1 MKIRPGYLKR
11 ILGGAVFGLYIG
23 LLVPFLNP
31 QLDVHPSVIAPMVL
45 AYAALCGLLL
55 GSLLWLLRV
64 VRVRVFGRPD
74 GEFRPHGF
82 GYVVAATFVSTAVY
96 WMHLAVLRIYLP
108 PGAIRVLS
116 KATILVG
123 TTAFILFVIWL
134 VERNADAR
142 ASRGLVAFA
151 LSVVTVSAFILY
163 HRRVQYFERPAPP
176 RRAPVI
182 AAPVAKVTIVTVRSL
197 SYDWLVTAAGEET
210 APGLHA
216 LRDKSYF
223 ARVTPFN
230 SSSSRALWASLA
242 TGKLPNRHGVTGRYS
257 YRTLLNR
264 DEAWLNIPIGVAFPS
279 WGLIPPVEKIA
290 APLPSGNALPLW
302 SMLAHSGAPAVVVNW
317 PASHGRLP
325 AGVRGASD
333 QICRG
338 DASANAVDESR
349 ILAACAEAA
358 PRAREITSRVSGLDE
373 RTLRRIE
380 SVIAADGAAAR
391 VAIATANESAAPLTI
406 VSLNQVEETARAIGQ
421 EGNAFPASGTPDG
434 DALRFA
440 LEQAD
445 ALIREIDRGIE
456 GDVLI
461 VVSPSGFEPP
471 NIPSSP
477 MGALSLL
484 SASLLYP
491 GSDEG
496 FLLVATER
504 RVSTANPAA
513 VRVVDLV
520 PTALY
525 AIGMPIARDL
535 DGRVLTEA
543 LGDEIAA
550 GRSAR
555 YIQTYEVDPS
565 PTP

>member
-1 MKIRPGYLKR
+1 
-11 ILGGAVFGLYIG
+11 
-23 LLVPFLNP
+23 
-31 QLDVHPSVIAPMVL
+31 
-45 AYAALCGLLL
+45 
-55 GSLLWLLRV
+55 
-64 VRVRVFGRPD
+64 
-74 GEFRPHGF
+74 
-82 GYVVAATFVSTAVY
+82 
-96 WMHLAVLRIYLP
+96 
-108 PGAIRVLS
+108 
-116 KATILVG
+116 
-123 TTAFILFVIWL
+123 
-134 VERNADAR
+134 
-142 ASRGLVAFA
+142 
-151 LSVVTVSAFILY
+151 
-163 HRRVQYFERPAPP
+163 
-176 RRAPVI
+176 
-182 AAPVAKVTIVTVRSL
+182 
-197 SYDWLVTAAGEET
+197 
-210 APGLHA
+210 
-216 LRDKSYF
+216 
-223 ARVTPFN
+223 
-230 SSSSRALWASLA
+230 
-242 TGKLPNRHGVTGRYS
+242 
-257 YRTLLNR
+257 
-264 DEAWLNIPIGVAFPS
+264 
-279 WGLIPPVEKIA
+279 
-290 APLPSGNALPLW
+290 
-302 SMLAHSGAPAVVVNW
+302 
-317 PASHGRLP
+317 
-325 AGVRGASD
+325 
-333 QICRG
+333 
-338 DASANAVDESR
+338 
-349 ILAACAEAA
+349 
-358 PRAREITSRVSGLDE
+358 
-373 RTLRRIE
+373 
-380 SVIAADGAAAR
+380 
-391 VAIATANESAAPLTI
+391 